1 MSSIDEAFRKS
12 MTDEE
17 YKKITALDANDPNV
31 KKFVSEVHEKLIAIN
46 DNIHYDKDNILTENR
61 IFAIFA
67 LNPALT
73 CQECATKFSKQF
85 RKISEREIRDILED
99 LGITDDLTRAEILK
113 WSQDTVT
120 KFETALKSATP
131 QNFSLYLNCFKEKKR
146 EKMRTS
152 EFRRTDEI
160 RRRIFCIMLFKK
172 NRLLMSKE
180 DTKLL
185 EKFGNKY
192 SKDLSFDIN
201 DILMNLCGVQRE
213 SATQKAVR
221 RATETLKKELEKQ
234 EIEND
239 TLKNDIEEHRKALE
253 KQEIE
258 NDTLKND
265 IEEQLQDERINF
277 FAALNSEKYGCILDE
292 IINALNGRKK
302 LRKQNIE
309 LPLEINGIFVLV
321 DKIAKFVKNNGINPV
336 MEPGAIKNMSVGEI
350 EAWNAEYSGTPFANA
365 DEIKRVKVISPGW
378 YYKDKEIQIS
388 RPKLLEYAED

>member
-1 MSSIDEAFRKS
+1 MSSFEEALKKS
-12 MTDEE
+12 ATAEE
-17 YKKITALDANDPNV
+17 YKEFTALDANDPNI
-31 KKFVSEVHEKLIAIN
+31 KKFVAEVHEKLIAIN
-46 DNIHYDKDNILTENR
+46 ENIPYDKDNILTENR
-61 IFAIFA
+61 IFAIFT
-67 LNPALT
+67 LNPSLT
-73 CQECATKFSKQF
+73 CRECANKFSKKF
-85 RKISEREIRDILED
+85 KKNISEREIRDILED

-113 WSQDTVT
+113 WSQDTVV
-120 KFETALKSATP
+120 KFETALKSADP
-131 QNFSLYLNCFKEKKR
+131 QNFHVYLNCFKDKKR
-146 EKMRTS
+146 DRMRVY
-152 EFRRTDEI
+152 EL

-172 NRLLMSKE
+172 HRILLSKE
-180 DTKLL
+180 DSKLL

-201 DILMNLCGVQRE
+201 DILMSICGVQRE

-221 RATETLKKELEKQ
+221 RETEALKKALEKQ

-336 MEPGAIKNMSVGEI
+336 MEPGAIKDMTVGEI
-350 EAWNAEYSGTPFANA
+350 EAWNAEYSGTPFADA

-388 RPKLLEYAED
+388 RPKLLEYAEDDSAD

>member
-1 MSSIDEAFRKS
+1 MTQINPIDEALRKS
-12 MTDEE
+12 ATNEQYRE
-17 YKKITALDANDPNV
+17 LTALDATDPNI
-31 KKFVSEVHEKLIAIN
+31 KKFIDEVHEKLIAIN
-46 DNIHYDKDNILTENR
+46 ENIPYDKDHILTENR
-61 IFAIFA
+61 IFALFT
-67 LNPALT
+67 LNPVLT
-73 CQECATKFSKQF
+73 CQECATKFSKKY
-85 RKISEREIRDILED
+85 RKSISEREIREILED
-99 LGITDDLTRAEILK
+99 LGIIDDLTRAELLK
-113 WSQDTVT
+113 WSQDTVN
-120 KFETALKSATP
+120 KFETALRTADSK
-131 QNFSLYLNCFKEKKR
+131 NFEIYLNCFKDKKR
-146 EKMRTS
+146 EKMRTY
-152 EFRRTDEI
+152 EL

-172 NRLLMSKE
+172 HRVLISKE
-180 DTKLL
+180 DAKLL

-201 DILMNLCGVQRE
+201 DILMSICGVQRE
-213 SATQKAVR
+213 SGIQKAVR
-221 RATETLKKELEKQ
+221 RETETLK
-234 EIEND
+234 
-239 TLKNDIEEHRKALE
+239 KALE

-265 IEEQLQDERINF
+265 IEEQLHDERINF

-336 MEPGAIKNMSVGEI
+336 MEPGAIKDMTVGEI

-365 DEIKRVKVISPGW
+365 EEVKRVKVISPGW

-388 RPKLLEYAED
+388 RPKLLEYAEDYSAE